1 MKAIRSVAA
10 PLFAAGVL
18 TLAASCSD
26 RRVIPKP
33 APSPTA
39 TAAVRPPPPPPPAP
53 APRPSPAIDWR
64 DAPLTP
70 GTWQWAMEGTRSV
83 ARFGGGA
90 LILSC
95 ERSAG
100 TVTLLRPGIVAA
112 PPAQVPPSLPGA
124 PETAAPPAPPPSPSP
139 PASVPITILTSTMTR
154 PANGEAVAGPPPFIA
169 LPIAA
174 RDPALDALAFSR
186 GRFAIETAGLPTLYV
201 PSWPEVGRVVED
213 CR

>member
-33 APSPTA
+33 APSPAATA
-39 TAAVRPPPPPPPAP
+39 TAAVRPPPPPAPPPAP
-53 APRPSPAIDWR
+53 APRPRPAIDWR

-83 ARFGGGA
+83 ARYGGGA

-100 TVTLLRPGIVAA
+100 TVTLLRPGAPAA
-112 PPAQVPPSLPGA
+112 PALPAPAGVPGA
-124 PETAAPPAPPPSPSP
+124 TETAATPPPPA
-139 PASVPITILTSTMTR
+139 PASVPMTILTSNMTR
-154 PANGEAVAGPPPFIA
+154 PATGEVVAGPPAFVA

-174 RDPALDALAFSR
+174 RDPVLDALAFSR

>member
-10 PLFAAGVL
+10 PLIAAGVL

-33 APSPTA
+33 APSPAATA
-39 TAAVRPPPPPPPAP
+39 TAAVRPPLPQAPPPARP
-53 APRPSPAIDWR
+53 PRPRPATDWR

-83 ARFGGGA
+83 ARYGGGA

-95 ERSAG
+95 ERNAG
-100 TVTLLRPGIVAA
+100 TVTLLRPGSLA
-112 PPAQVPPSLPGA
+112 PPASAGLPGA
-124 PETAAPPAPPPSPSP
+124 PEAAAPATAPA

-169 LPIAA
+169 LPVAA
-174 RDPALDALAFSR
+174 RDPLLDALAFSR

-201 PSWPEVGRVVED
+201 PSWPEVSRVVED